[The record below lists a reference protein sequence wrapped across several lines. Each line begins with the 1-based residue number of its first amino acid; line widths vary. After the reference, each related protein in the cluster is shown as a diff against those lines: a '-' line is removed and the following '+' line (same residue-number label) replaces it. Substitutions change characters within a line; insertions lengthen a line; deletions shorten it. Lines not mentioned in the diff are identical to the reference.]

1 MDVFPFLMPSRTFFQ
16 NDILIKNYRLPDL
29 TSKEAGQTFVA
40 NIKKKMLAMLQDMRL
55 PYLEMHNPST
65 RNLTKMDIVDN

>member
-16 NDILIKNYRLPDL
+16 NDILIKNYRLPEI

-40 NIKKKMLAMLQDMRL
+40 NIKKKMLFQIIRIL
-55 PYLEMHNPST
+55 
-65 RNLTKMDIVDN
+65 

>member
-1 MDVFPFLMPSRTFFQ
+1 MSIT
-16 NDILIKNYRLPDL
+16 IKTTLRKN
-29 TSKEAGQTFVA
+29 AGHDAKYEV
-40 NIKKKMLAMLQDMRL
+40 